1 MSLQVEFGL
10 LDDEAFEDA
19 ARRIKTERD
28 TYKSLCASQ
37 HEVIKG
43 YEEQETAM
51 IAALHEIRQT
61 TIASNSIGEKRAHE
75 IAGDALEKVGV
86 EL

>member
-10 LDDEAFEDA
+10 LDDETFEDA

-37 HEVIKG
+37 HEVITG
-43 YEEQETAM
+43 YEEQENALVNALTRCLRYGDLLPELADEAR
-51 IAALHEIRQT
+51 AALE
-61 TIASNSIGEKRAHE
+61 AA
-75 IAGDALEKVGV
+75 GV